1 MGQLLSTSTV
11 NRPIPPSSCQR
22 QSGTGGGR
30 PRFDSL
36 TALRFFPLSCVI
48 FHHARDSFA
57 PWRHVGDSFNLSQA
71 TAFFFVF
78 SGFVLAHNYMLLEG
92 KKEIWRFY
100 LSRLSR
106 VWPSHVLSLILLIVL
121 VPEVFKVAWSHVP
134 MLVCNLSLLQA
145 WIPSRNLFFSYN
157 APSWTCSTL
166 LAMYLLF
173 PLLARVV
180 RSCWFLVV
188 VGSFALVVLSVV
200 LCNVLN
206 LPECH
211 CTTWSALGIVYINPI
226 SRMLEFVVGM
236 VAARFLERFAAKIK
250 VGIVFGTVIE
260 VSSIVGIIWLSMITP
275 GIRAASIPALTNAG
289 SLWLSNSG
297 VPIIPCVALILIFAL
312 QRGLIS
318 KLISTRFFIMLGQI
332 SFSMFLLHSVFL
344 AYHTVR
350 CPLRDSSQDAL
361 LFLVILFVGS
371 YLMTAA
377 FERPVRKLVM
387 KVSDHLMSTE
397 VRQTM
402 VGDSSEARRSF
413 FPLPAS

>member
-1 MGQLLSTSTV
+1 
-11 NRPIPPSSCQR
+11 
-22 QSGTGGGR
+22 
-30 PRFDSL
+30 
-36 TALRFFPLSCVI
+36 
-48 FHHARDSFA
+48 
-57 PWRHVGDSFNLSQA
+57 
-71 TAFFFVF
+71 
-78 SGFVLAHNYMLLEG
+78 
-92 KKEIWRFY
+92 
-100 LSRLSR
+100 
-106 VWPSHVLSLILLIVL
+106 
-121 VPEVFKVAWSHVP
+121 
-134 MLVCNLSLLQA
+134 
-145 WIPSRNLFFSYN
+145 
-157 APSWTCSTL
+157 
-166 LAMYLLF
+166 
-173 PLLARVV
+173 
-180 RSCWFLVV
+180 
-188 VGSFALVVLSVV
+188 
-200 LCNVLN
+200 
-206 LPECH
+206 
-211 CTTWSALGIVYINPI
+211 
-226 SRMLEFVVGM
+226 MLEFVVGM